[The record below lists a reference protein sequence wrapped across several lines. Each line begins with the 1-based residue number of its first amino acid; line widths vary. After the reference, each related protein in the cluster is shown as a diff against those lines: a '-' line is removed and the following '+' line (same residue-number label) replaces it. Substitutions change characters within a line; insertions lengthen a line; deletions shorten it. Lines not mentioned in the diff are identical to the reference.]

1 MIPCGVLRRPLR
13 RLATETE
20 KVGKKRNRFMD
31 NQQFEKFLSQKDF
44 FNLEEKVDW
53 RDVSFNIKKCL
64 TKALNSY
71 I

>member
-53 RDVSFNIKKCL
+53 RDVSFSSLQKIEKSGKGL
-64 TKALNSY
+64 V
-71 I
+71 